1 MNTCKATLRVLFSH
15 RAYLLIYLV
24 FVGIMMLSIS
34 WSMLSGTSDSAAAG
48 IRAGQNAC
56 RRHRSR
62 LGQGRHRVIDAHIP
76 VGFQRTGER

>member
-34 WSMLSGTSDSAAAG
+34 WSMLSGTSDSAAAAFEPAKMRVAV
-48 IRAGQNAC
+48 IDRD
-56 RRHRSR
+56 S
-62 LGQGRHRVIDAHIP
+62 VIDAHIP

>member
-24 FVGIMMLSIS
+24 FVGVYQLVDAVWHIRFRSR
-34 WSMLSGTSDSAAAG
+34 G

>member
-34 WSMLSGTSDSAAAG
+34 WSMLSAHPIPQPRHSSRPKCVSPSSIETRTGAAS
-48 IRAGQNAC
+48 
-56 RRHRSR
+56 RHRC
-62 LGQGRHRVIDAHIP
+62 AHTCRIP
-76 VGFQRTGER
+76 ANW

>member
-34 WSMLSGTSDSAAAG
+34 WSMLSGTSDSAAAAFEPAKMRVAVIDRDSTG
-48 IRAGQNAC
+48 AAS
-56 RRHRSR
+56 RHRC
-62 LGQGRHRVIDAHIP
+62 AHTCRIP
-76 VGFQRTGER
+76 ANW

>member
-34 WSMLSGTSDSAAAG
+34 WSMLSGTSDSAAA
-48 IRAGQNAC
+48 AFEPAKNAC

-62 LGQGRHRVIDAHIP
+62 LGQGAASRHRCAHTCRIP
-76 VGFQRTGER
+76 ANW

>member
-34 WSMLSGTSDSAAAG
+34 WSLAHPIPQPRHSSRPKCVSPSSIETRTGAES
-48 IRAGQNAC
+48 
-56 RRHRSR
+56 RHRC
-62 LGQGRHRVIDAHIP
+62 AHTCRIP
-76 VGFQRTGER
+76 ANW